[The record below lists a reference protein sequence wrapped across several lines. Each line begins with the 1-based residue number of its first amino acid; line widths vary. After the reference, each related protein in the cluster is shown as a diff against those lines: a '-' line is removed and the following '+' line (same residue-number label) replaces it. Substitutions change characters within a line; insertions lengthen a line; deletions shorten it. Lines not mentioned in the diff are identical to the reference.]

1 MRISDPITFH
11 GMTFTPSANRSWNY
25 MTVRV
30 SDDGDYVQACSQLM
44 LLPSGSA
51 LTSSGVMEIQM
62 LKPGIISGLRNRW
75 INMAGTVSFMRIAFD
90 GTATIASMED
100 ASIRMLEDG
109 SIYLEIWIDA
119 VLASYAR
126 IMIQVPMSV
135 KCIA

>member
-44 LLPSGSA
+44 LLPSGVRPYVIRHDEDPDA
-51 LTSSGVMEIQM
+51 QAWHHI
-62 LKPGIISGLRNRW
+62 GLEEQVDQHGRHRLLHED
-75 INMAGTVSFMRIAFD
+75 SLRRE
-90 GTATIASMED
+90 ATIASMED

-109 SIYLEIWIDA
+109 SIYLAIWIDA

-126 IMIQVPMSV
+126 IMIHVPMSV